1 MTNNLE
7 NLKQFVNEMK
17 STSSLNEKKAI
28 IERHR
33 DSEFIMKAIRY
44 TYDPYKKY
52 NVTSKNCKKLSHI
65 IDQEPPGFVDLFEL
79 LDDLDNRTYTGHDA
93 IAMVNGYILQNS
105 EYEDLIFGI
114 IDRNIEIRANASVFN
129 KIVPGLVPTFDVA
142 LATKYEPRFCDFET
156 EEWFAS
162 RKLDG
167 VRCIIRKEGNTI
179 KAYSR
184 AGNEFTTLQK
194 VLDDVKHIGDEISF
208 DITNMSGDFV
218 LDGEVCMMDE
228 DGNEDFQGIMK
239 QIKRKN
245 HTIENPK
252 YIIFDCMSIEE
263 FDSKEGYV
271 VLSERL
277 DRIPEEDG
285 VLGDTKTLSVLDQV
299 KVDNDQ
305 HLSDMI
311 LDAEKNGH
319 EGLMLRMNV
328 GYEGKRSKNLLKCK
342 KFHDAE
348 YIVENIVNDTMR
360 FIEDGQDI
368 ERETLSY
375 ITITHKGYEVRVGS
389 GFSKEQRE
397 KYYTNPE
404 SLIGK
409 RITVQYFEE
418 SKNQQGELSLR
429 FPTVKH
435 VFENGRNV

>member
-1 MTNNLE
+1 MVKIDNMKE
-7 NLKQFVNEMK
+7 LKQFIDEMK
-17 STSSLNEKKAI
+17 NTSSLNEKKKI
-28 IERHR
+28 IEKYK
-33 DSEFIMKAIRY
+33 DNEFVMKAVRY

-65 IDQEPPGFVDLFEL
+65 IDEHCGFVDLFEL

-93 IAMVNGYILQNS
+93 IAMVNGFVYQS
-105 EYEDLIFGI
+105 PGYRDVIFGI

-142 LATKYEPRFCDFET
+142 LATKYEPRFCDFDN

-167 VRCIIRKEGNTI
+167 VRCIVRKEGDTI
-179 KAYSR
+179 KAFSR

-194 VLDDVKHIGDEISF
+194 VLDDVA
-208 DITNMSGDFV
+208 MMPGDFV
-218 LDGEVCMMDE
+218 LDGEICLMDE
-228 DGNEDFQGIMK
+228 NGNEDFQGIMK
-239 QIKRKN
+239 QIKKKE

-252 YIIFDCMSIEE
+252 FVIFDYITLKE
-263 FDSKEGYV
+263 FDTKEGTTR
-271 VLSERL
+271 LS
-277 DRIPEEDG
+277 DRIDG
-285 VLGDTKTLSVLDQV
+285 LSVLNKSLEKTLSVLDQHKIESEEELLEV
-299 KVDNDQ
+299 T
-305 HLSDMI
+305 
-311 LDAEKNGH
+311 AEAEANGY
-319 EGLMLRMNV
+319 EGVMLRKNV

-348 YIVENIVNDTMR
+348 YIVESIVNDTMR
-360 FIEDGQDI
+360 FIEDGQDV

-409 RITVQYFEE
+409 TITVQYFEE

-429 FPTVKH
+429 FPTIKH
-435 VFENGRNV
+435 IFENGRNV

>member
-1 MTNNLE
+1 MKE
-7 NLKQFVNEMK
+7 LKKFIDEMK
-17 STSSLNEKKAI
+17 NTSSLNEKKKI
-28 IERHR
+28 IEKYK
-33 DSEFIMKAIRY
+33 DNELIMKAVRY

-52 NVTSKNCKKLSHI
+52 NVTSKNCKKLRASNI
-65 IDQEPPGFVDLFEL
+65 IDKHCGYVDLFEL

-93 IAMVNGYILQNS
+93 IAMVNGFVYQS
-105 EYEDLIFGI
+105 PGYRDVIFGI

-142 LATKYEPRFCDFET
+142 LATKYEPRFCDFDN

-167 VRCIIRKEGNTI
+167 VRCIVRKEGDTI
-179 KAYSR
+179 KAFSR

-194 VLDDVKHIGDEISF
+194 VLDDVA
-208 DITNMSGDFV
+208 MMPGDFV
-218 LDGEVCMMDE
+218 LDGEICLMDE
-228 DGNEDFQGIMK
+228 NGNEDFQGIMK
-239 QIKRKN
+239 QIKKKE

-252 YIIFDCMSIEE
+252 FVIFDYITLKE
-263 FDSKEGYV
+263 FDTKEGTTR
-271 VLSERL
+271 LS
-277 DRIPEEDG
+277 DRIDG
-285 VLGDTKTLSVLDQV
+285 LSVLNKSLEKTLSVLDQHKIESEEELLEV
-299 KVDNDQ
+299 T
-305 HLSDMI
+305 
-311 LDAEKNGH
+311 AEAEANGY
-319 EGLMLRMNV
+319 EGVMLRKNV

-348 YIVENIVNDTMR
+348 YIVESIVNDTMR
-360 FIEDGQDI
+360 FIEDGQDV

-409 RITVQYFEE
+409 TITVQYFEE

-429 FPTVKH
+429 FPTIKH
-435 VFENGRNV
+435 IFENGRNV

>member
-1 MTNNLE
+1 MIDNNLGIL
-7 NLKQFVNEMK
+7 NQFVNEMK

-28 IERHR
+28 I
-33 DSEFIMKAIRY
+33 DSYKDNEFVMKAIRY

-52 NVTSKNCKKLSHI
+52 NVTSKNCKKNSHLTTKYPHDTI
-65 IDQEPPGFVDLFEL
+65 FNLLKHLDRRTFTGHSAIEVVNGFVEA
-79 LDDLDNRTYTGHDA
+79 NK
-93 IAMVNGYILQNS
+93 

-114 IDRNIEIRANASVFN
+114 LDRNIEIRANASVFN

-142 LATKYEPRFCDFET
+142 LATKYEPRFCDFDN

-167 VRCIIRKEGNTI
+167 VRCIVRKEGDTI
-179 KAYSR
+179 KAFSR

-194 VLDDVKHIGDEISF
+194 VLDDVA
-208 DITNMSGDFV
+208 MMPGDFV
-218 LDGEVCMMDE
+218 LDGEICLMDE
-228 DGNEDFQGIMK
+228 NGNEDFQGIMK
-239 QIKRKN
+239 QIKKKE

-252 YIIFDCMSIEE
+252 FVIFDYITLKE
-263 FDSKEGYV
+263 FDTKEGTTR
-271 VLSERL
+271 LS
-277 DRIPEEDG
+277 DRIDG
-285 VLGDTKTLSVLDQV
+285 LSVLNKSLEKTLSVLDQHKIESEEELLEV
-299 KVDNDQ
+299 T
-305 HLSDMI
+305 
-311 LDAEKNGH
+311 AEAEANGY
-319 EGLMLRMNV
+319 EGVMLRKNV

-348 YIVENIVNDTMR
+348 YIVESIVNDTMR
-360 FIEDGQDI
+360 FIEDGQDV

-409 RITVQYFEE
+409 TITVQYFEE

-429 FPTVKH
+429 FPTIKH
-435 VFENGRNV
+435 IFENGRNV